1 MNVMAASAPEWQ
13 RLGFVPGATLRLF
26 GMRRSGNH
34 AIASWLQR
42 NAGNGH
48 ALFLNNCNG
57 RRDPLKTFATVEVD
71 ANRVATKTARED
83 LASVG
88 TRADDG
94 ALFLFSDEDTLP
106 DEPGEEKP
114 VSGPFDTAL
123 IDRNVLIYRSFLNWI
138 ASLTRKLQ
146 LNETYT
152 VTRRASALLRAVDVY
167 RRLLEFVEGSRGPK
181 DVAICYDRWHA
192 DEGHRAALLEQLGLP
207 TRDNS
212 LGAVQAYGGGSSF
225 QKSTHDA
232 SDLEID
238 KRWTQMAD
246 DDEYQAVLALSAQDK
261 ALTGVLGRMFPKD
274 RDVLG
279 RIAEKPMFPKEVL
292 T

>member
-48 ALFLNNCNG
+48 AMFLNNCNAK
-57 RRDPLKTFATVEVD
+57 RDPLKTYSSIEIDGQRAT
-71 ANRVATKTARED
+71 TSKARED
-83 LASVG
+83 LTTVG
-88 TRADDG
+88 TRAGDG
-94 ALFLFSDEDTLP
+94 SLFLFSYEDTLP
-106 DEPGEEKP
+106 DEFGEDKP
-114 VSGPFDTAL
+114 VSGPFNPSL

-146 LNETYT
+146 LNETYA
-152 VTRRASALLRAVDVY
+152 VARRASTLLRAVDVY
-167 RRLLEFVEGSRGPK
+167 RRLLEFIEGNRNSK

-192 DEGHRAALLEQLGLP
+192 DANYRATVLDQLGLP
-207 TRDNS
+207 ARDNS
-212 LGAVQAYGGGSSF
+212 LGPVQAYGGGSSF
-225 QKSTHDA
+225 QKTA
-232 SDLEID
+232 SDADELQTD
-238 KRWTQMAD
+238 RRWAQMSD
-246 DDEYQAVLALSAQDK
+246 DNEYQAILAISARDE

-274 RDVLG
+274 REVLG
-279 RIAEKPMFPKEVL
+279 RIADKPMFPKEVL